1 MVAALIDHVWQSVL
15 ILAILAAAA
24 FVARGNSAI
33 VRRWI
38 WRIAGVKF
46 LVPFRAL
53 VVLGA
58 CLGYPIS
65 RAEDTVPEPLTQTLA
80 AMVPFFTPAQSRELA
95 GWPLA
100 ACLALVLLVV
110 VAGIRL
116 IHERLRTETAHASR
130 EFARAELD
138 PDDTAPGLGFV
149 RGFLFAAVTMIA
161 FAAPVLAG
169 AVNDRLARHDL
180 LIANARSLF
189 DAPISIQPSAPGMG
203 QRLRVTA
210 SSRGVLVRNAS
221 IQELTALS
229 YGVTGGY
236 VWSDHFAE
244 RGNEDWFTDAR
255 YDVRITGKIQDPARF
270 DTFALRIPV
279 TRMLAQKYRL
289 EIYVESQCQP
299 PCGRYG
305 VTIPEDSL

>member
-1 MVAALIDHVWQSVL
+1 MLAAFIDHVWQSVL
-15 ILAILAAAA
+15 TLAVLAAAA
-24 FVARGNSAI
+24 LVARGNSAI

-38 WRIAGVKF
+38 WRIAAIKF

-65 RAEDTVPEPLTQTLA
+65 RAEDTVPEPLTETLA
-80 AMVPFFTPAQSRELA
+80 SVMPFFTPAQSRELA
-95 GWPLA
+95 GWSLT
-100 ACLALVLLVV
+100 ACLAVVLLAI
-110 VAGIRL
+110 VACIRL

-130 EFARAELD
+130 EFARTELD

-149 RGFLFAAVTMIA
+149 RGLLFAAVTMVA

-169 AVNDRLARHDL
+169 AINDRLARHDL
-180 LIANARSLF
+180 LVADARSLF
-189 DAPISIQPSAPGMG
+189 DAPIAMQPAAPGMG
-203 QRLRVTA
+203 QRVRVTT
-210 SSRGVLVRNAS
+210 SPRGVLVRNAS

-229 YGVTGGY
+229 YGVTLGF

-270 DTFALRIPV
+270 DTYALRIPV
-279 TRMLAQKYRL
+279 TRMLAQRYRL
-289 EIYVESQCQP
+289 EIYVEDHCQP